1 MSGGL
6 EGAAEDLARWAENL
20 ERKAQQF
27 QSLQGQMSAISVTET
42 SSDNRISVTV
52 DSSGVTTGIHLAAGT
67 RGMDPAAV
75 AAELMAC
82 TRRAQARLRNQVT
95 DLVHTMVGGDSA
107 AEVIVGQY
115 AERFPDA
122 GPEPGFAPASQDAP
136 PAYAPPDTPPP
147 PSYDGSSSPAAAY
160 DAAPP
165 ASPPPPAPQPGS
177 RKPNRDDVFI
187 PEEPNDD
194 DLYYQRKSWLE

>member
-27 QSLQGQMSAISVTET
+27 QSLQGRMSAISVTET
-42 SSDNRISVTV
+42 SSDNRIAVTV
-52 DSSGVTTGIHLAAGT
+52 DSGGATTAIHLAAST
-67 RGMDPAAV
+67 RGMDPGAV

-82 TRRAQARLRNQVT
+82 TRRAQAKLRREVT
-95 DLVHTMVGGDSA
+95 DLVHDTVGSDSA
-107 AEVIVGQY
+107 AETIVGQY

-122 GPEPGFAPASQDAP
+122 LPEQGFAPPGPSRDSAP
-136 PAYAPPDTPPP
+136 PAFPPP
-147 PSYDGSSSPAAAY
+147 AHDVPANPPPH
-160 DAAPP
+160 DAMPTAPP
-165 ASPPPPAPQPGS
+165 APNPVS
-177 RKPNRDDVFI
+177 RKPDRDEVFI
-187 PEEPNDD
+187 PEDPNDD